1 MSSSLRKNADRFPL
15 SRKRAEPNGFIGY
28 VSGRDDPLTIL
39 HPTEALTAELFVLCQ
54 SDPRQMKTMRKPIRK
69 WAGLHANHFV
79 DSFREK
85 FGFDLQASDR
95 KGLEQNI
102 AWRDYVEK
110 LQTQTR
116 EAVMA
121 KMRTDAL
128 QVYDDYTW
136 SRTEARTQGDYKE
149 TRLAAADHLDRI
161 GATEKPEVGAQ
172 NVIVVLRGRNFD
184 EQTLMR
190 ELPVTEV
197 EVVTVK
203 EEKASL

>member
-1 MSSSLRKNADRFPL
+1 MSVSRRANADKFPL
-15 SRKRAEPNGFIGY
+15 SRKRAEPNGFMGY

-39 HPTEALTAELFVLCQ
+39 HPTEALTAELFVLSQ
-54 SDPRQMKTMRKPIRK
+54 SDPKNIRSMPRGRLKK
-69 WAGLHANHFV
+69 WSGLHAMHFT
-79 DSFREK
+79 DAFRER
-85 FGFDLQASDR
+85 FGFDLNPGDR
-95 KGLEQNI
+95 KGLEQNP

-136 SRTEARTQGDYKE
+136 SRTKARAEGDYKE

-172 NVIVVLRGRNFD
+172 NIVVVLRGRNFD
-184 EQTLMR
+184 EKDLMR

-203 EEKASL
+203 EEAS